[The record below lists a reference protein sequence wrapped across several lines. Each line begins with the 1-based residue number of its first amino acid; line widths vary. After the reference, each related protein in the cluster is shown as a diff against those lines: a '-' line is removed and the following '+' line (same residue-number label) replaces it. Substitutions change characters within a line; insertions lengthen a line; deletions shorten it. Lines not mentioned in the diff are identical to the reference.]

1 VQQKAMPNATLKE
14 RRSHTAETN
23 QRPLAVDATK
33 IESGEIRLRS
43 PLSMLTSKRY
53 LKHLVA
59 DLEHQ
64 ETLSIMG
71 NELQSREVRSRT
83 PERSRSKAEES
94 MALLDKRVDRDHQED
109 RHKDIFNE
117 QRRARTERERF
128 WDGVRA
134 QLRIGSDPEDDIAN
148 SKGCKTQKRQYNPE
162 TLPPPQ
168 AMPTPSKKWKHGNE
182 FQP

>member
-1 VQQKAMPNATLKE
+1 MPNATLKE

-117 QRRARTERERF
+117 QRRARRKILGWGPRPTSNRF
-128 WDGVRA
+128 GPR
-134 QLRIGSDPEDDIAN
+134 RRH
-148 SKGCKTQKRQYNPE
+148 RQ
-162 TLPPPQ
+162 
-168 AMPTPSKKWKHGNE
+168 
-182 FQP
+182 